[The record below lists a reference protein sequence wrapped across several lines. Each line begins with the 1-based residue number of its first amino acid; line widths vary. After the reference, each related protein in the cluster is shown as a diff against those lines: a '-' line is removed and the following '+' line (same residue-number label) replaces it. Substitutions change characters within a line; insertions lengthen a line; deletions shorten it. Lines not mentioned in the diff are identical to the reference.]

1 MSRLSEVVR
10 RWRGAMPAARVR
22 WLLLAALLSLSLLT
36 AGCSALTE
44 LVLRASDI
52 TPTPVATPTP
62 TPGPRLLL
70 APIEGGPGTRV
81 AVTGQGWRPADT
93 IFIRLEDPTTGD
105 GSQTAYAAAIVADDG
120 SFSAAF
126 TFPSDTRWASLPV
139 VLVVA
144 WSPATGVE
152 ITSAFRVIAPIQT
165 PTPTPTLTPTPAP
178 TPPPTTAA
186 NQATVTGGVVNI
198 RQGPGVV
205 YPILTTAVRG
215 DTLIVRGQNRAGDW
229 LQVQLVHVP
238 LGWIARSLTDFRGV
252 APIVEA
258 PPLPPTAPPP
268 PPPPSVPTHTS
279 TPVPTATPTARADA
293 WRGEYFANRDLIGA
307 PRLTREDAQ
316 ISFNWGT
323 GSPAPGLP
331 SDDFSV
337 RWTRTIWLPGGTYR
351 FVAYVDDGVRVWL
364 NGDLIIDQWRQSPAT
379 TYTADRALT
388 TGTYTLRVEYFEATG
403 VAQAVFWWDQISG
416 PAEWRGDYF
425 PNRDLTGNPAF
436 VRYDGVLD
444 FDWGTG
450 SPAPGFPADN
460 FSVRWTR
467 DVWLE
472 SGRYRFHVLVDDGV
486 RLFVNGELLIDE
498 WRDGSQ
504 RELTAERSLSEG
516 SHSLRVEYYEHA
528 VYARIKVWWERVG
541 ADSYPDWKG
550 EYWSNRRLEGNPVLR
565 RNDPTI
571 DFDWGTG
578 SPDPA
583 VPSDN
588 FSARWTRSLS
598 FEEGTYRFYVRVD
611 DGARLWVNDV
621 LLIDEWRDGS
631 SREVRGDLSLFQGR
645 HTLRLEYY
653 ERTGGARIRLRWE
666 RIGPAVYPD
675 WKGEYWSNRTLTGK
689 PTLTRNDP
697 VLDFQW
703 GSGPPA
709 PGLPANNFS
718 ARWTRIFNFEGG
730 VYRFYVQAKDGV
742 RFYLDGALV
751 LDQWR
756 DSSGEDVY
764 AVDLELVGAHTLTV
778 EYYKRS
784 GLGLLIFLWGRLP
797 ETPTPT
803 PTVLPSPPPTATSV
817 PTAIPTATRTPTRV
831 PSPTATRTPTPTS
844 TPTNTPTATP
854 TSVPPTP
861 TPTNTP
867 EPTVVPSATPTE
879 VLSTATPTEIPSTA
893 TPEPTAT
900 TTPTNTPTLEPTAT
914 AVPTNTATN
923 TPAPTATTVPT
934 NTATPTEVPPTPTN
948 TPTPTEVPA
957 TPTNTPTNTPEPT
970 PTPTNTATPTEVPPT
985 PTPTEVPP
993 TSTPTNTATPTEV
1006 PPTATATPEPTA
1018 TPTEVPPTAT
1028 ATPEPTPTPTNTPT
1042 PTSVPPTSTP
1052 TNTPAPTALAA
1063 PIARPT
1069 PRATPRRAV
1078 STPTPTRQPPAAQ
1091 PGGPTLQVTTTDEQI
1106 ARDIAPGEVVR
1117 VTGAAWPA
1125 QTPLRIGLRAPG
1137 GAPEALVEMALAQTT
1152 AEGRFAVEFVFPS
1165 DGVWQKIDQIEVVA
1179 QSLDGA
1185 ITLAVTLEVRAPS
1198 AEE

>member
-1 MSRLSEVVR
+1 MSQLSGVVH
-10 RWRGAMPAARVR
+10 RWRGAMPAAHAR
-22 WLLLAALLSLSLLT
+22 WLLLAALLALSLLT
-36 AGCSALTE
+36 AGCGALTE

-52 TPTPVATPTP
+52 TPTPVATATP
-62 TPGPRLLL
+62 TPGPQLLL
-70 APIEGGPGTRV
+70 APVEGGPGTRV
-81 AVTGQGWRPADT
+81 VVAGQGWRPADT

-105 GSQTAYAAAIVADDG
+105 GSQTAYAAAIVAEDG
-120 SFSAAF
+120 SFSATF
-126 TFPSDTRWASLPV
+126 TFPSDTRWASLPI

-152 ITSAFRVIAPIQT
+152 ITSAFRVIAPVQT
-165 PTPTPTLTPTPAP
+165 PTPTPTLTPTPTP
-178 TPPPTTAA
+178 TPLPTTAA
-186 NQATVTGGVVNI
+186 NRATVTGGVVNI

-215 DTLIVRGQNRAGDW
+215 DMLIVRGQNQAGDW
-229 LQVQLVHVP
+229 LQIQLADGS
-238 LGWIARSLTDFRGV
+238 LGWIARSLTDFRGT
-252 APIVEA
+252 APIVAA
-258 PPLPPTAPPP
+258 PPLPPTVPPP
-268 PPPPSVPTHTS
+268 PPPPSVPTHTP

-293 WRGEYFANRDLIGA
+293 WRGEYFANRDLVGA
-307 PRLTREDAQ
+307 PRLTRDDPQ

-323 GSPAPGLP
+323 SAPVAGMP

-351 FVAYVDDGVRVWL
+351 FAAYVDDGVRVWL
-364 NGDLIIDQWRQSPAT
+364 NGDLIINQWRQSPAT
-379 TYTADRALT
+379 TYTVDRALT
-388 TGTYTLRVEYFEATG
+388 TGTYSLRVEYFEATG
-403 VAQAVFWWDQISG
+403 VAQAVFWWERTGG

-472 SGRYRFHVLVDDGV
+472 GGRYRFHALVDDGV
-486 RLFVNGELLIDE
+486 RLFVDGDLLIDE

-504 RELTAERSLSEG
+504 RELTAERSLGEG
-516 SHSLRVEYYEHA
+516 SHSLRVEYYEHT
-528 VYARIKVWWERVG
+528 VHARIKVWWQKVG
-541 ADSYPDWKG
+541 ADSFPDWKG

-565 RNDPTI
+565 RNDQTI

-583 VPSDN
+583 VPGDN
-588 FSARWTRSLS
+588 FSARWTRSLT

-611 DGARLWVNDV
+611 DGARLWVDDV

-631 SREVRGDLSLFQGR
+631 SREVRGELSLFQGR
-645 HTLRLEYY
+645 HTVRLEYY

-689 PTLTRNDP
+689 PTLTRNDL

-718 ARWTRIFNFEGG
+718 ARWTRTVNFEGG
-730 VYRFYVQAKDGV
+730 VYRFYIQAKDGV
-742 RFYLDGALV
+742 RFYLDGGLV

-803 PTVLPSPPPTATSV
+803 PTALPSPTPTATSV
-817 PTAIPTATRTPTRV
+817 PTAIPTATRTPTRT

-844 TPTNTPTATP
+844 VPPTATP
-854 TSVPPTP
+854 TPTAIPPTA
-861 TPTNTP
+861 TPTMPP
-867 EPTVVPSATPTE
+867 EPTVTPSITPTAATEPSATP
-879 VLSTATPTEIPSTA
+879 
-893 TPEPTAT
+893 
-900 TTPTNTPTLEPTAT
+900 
-914 AVPTNTATN
+914 
-923 TPAPTATTVPT
+923 
-934 NTATPTEVPPTPTN
+934 
-948 TPTPTEVPA
+948 
-957 TPTNTPTNTPEPT
+957 
-970 PTPTNTATPTEVPPT
+970 
-985 PTPTEVPP
+985 
-993 TSTPTNTATPTEV
+993 TATPTEV
-1006 PPTATATPEPTA
+1006 PPTAIATLEPTPTSVPPTATAVPPTETPTSVPPTATLTPEPTA
-1018 TPTEVPPTAT
+1018 TPTEVPPTETPTPEPTATPTATATEIPPT
-1028 ATPEPTPTPTNTPT
+1028 ATPEPTTTPSATPTEVPPTAT
-1042 PTSVPPTSTP
+1042 PTSVPPTATLTPEPSATPTATPTEIPPTATSTP
-1052 TNTPAPTALAA
+1052 TSLPPTATPTSVPPTATPILTTTPAPTALAA
-1063 PIARPT
+1063 PVVRPT
-1069 PRATPRRAV
+1069 PRATPRRAIA
-1078 STPTPTRQPPAAQ
+1078 TPTPTRQPPAAQ
-1091 PGGPTLQVTTTDEQI
+1091 PGGPTLQVTTADERG
-1106 ARDIAPGEVVR
+1106 ALVVAPGEVVR
-1117 VTGAAWPA
+1117 ATGAAWPA

-1137 GAPEALVEMALAQTT
+1137 GAPEALVEMAVAQTT
-1152 AEGRFAVEFVFPS
+1152 ADGRFAVEFVFPS
-1165 DGVWQKIDQIEVVA
+1165 EGVWQKIDQIEIVA

-1185 ITLAVTLEVRAPS
+1185 ITVAVTLEVRAPS
-1198 AEE
+1198 TEE

>member
-1 MSRLSEVVR
+1 MSRLSGVVR
-10 RWRGAMPAARVR
+10 RWRGTMPAARTR
-22 WLLLAALLSLSLLT
+22 WLLLAALLALSLLT
-36 AGCSALTE
+36 AGCGALTE

-52 TPTPVATPTP
+52 TPTPVATATP
-62 TPGPRLLL
+62 TPGPQLLL
-70 APIEGGPGTRV
+70 APVEGGPGTRV
-81 AVTGQGWRPADT
+81 VVAGQGWRPADT

-105 GSQTAYAAAIVADDG
+105 GSQTAYAAAIVAEDG
-120 SFSAAF
+120 SFSATF
-126 TFPSDTRWASLPV
+126 TFPSDTRWASLPI

-152 ITSAFRVIAPIQT
+152 ISSAFRVIAPVQT
-165 PTPTPTLTPTPAP
+165 PTPTPTLTLTPTPL
-178 TPPPTTAA
+178 PTTAA

-198 RQGPGVV
+198 RQGPGVL

-215 DTLIVRGQNRAGDW
+215 DTLIVRGQNQAGDW
-229 LQVQLVHVP
+229 LQVQLAHGP
-238 LGWIARSLTDFRGV
+238 LGWIARSLTDFRGT
-252 APIVEA
+252 APIVAA
-258 PPLPPTAPPP
+258 PPLPPTVPPP
-268 PPPPSVPTHTS
+268 PPPPSVPTHTP

-293 WRGEYFANRDLIGA
+293 WRGEYFANRDLVGA
-307 PRLTREDAQ
+307 PRLTRDDPQ
-316 ISFNWGT
+316 ISFNWGA
-323 GSPAPGLP
+323 GAPAPGMP

-351 FVAYVDDGVRVWL
+351 FAAYVDDGVRVWL
-364 NGDLIIDQWRQSPAT
+364 NGDLIIDRWRQSPAT

-388 TGTYTLRVEYFEATG
+388 TGTYNLRVEYFEATG
-403 VAQAVFWWDQISG
+403 VAQAVFWWERTGG

-472 SGRYRFHVLVDDGV
+472 GGRYRFHALVDDGV
-486 RLFVNGELLIDE
+486 RLFVDGDLVIDE

-504 RELTAERSLSEG
+504 RELTAERSLGEG
-516 SHSLRVEYYEHA
+516 SHSLRVEYYEHT

-565 RNDPTI
+565 RNDQAI

-583 VPSDN
+583 VPGDN
-588 FSARWTRSLS
+588 FSARWTRSLH
-598 FEEGTYRFYVRVD
+598 FDEGTYRFYVRVD
-611 DGARLWVNDV
+611 DGARLWVDDV

-645 HTLRLEYY
+645 HTVRLEYY
-653 ERTGGARIRLRWE
+653 ERTGSARIRLRWE

-689 PTLTRNDP
+689 PTLTRNDL

-718 ARWTRIFNFEGG
+718 ARWTRTVNFEGG

-751 LDQWR
+751 LDQWH
-756 DSSGEDVY
+756 DSSGEEVY

-803 PTVLPSPPPTATSV
+803 PTALPSPTSTATSI
-817 PTAIPTATRTPTRV
+817 PTAIPTATRTPTRT

-844 TPTNTPTATP
+844 VPPTETPTTTPAPTNTPSVTPTATAVPPTETPATP
-854 TSVPPTP
+854 T
-861 TPTNTP
+861 
-867 EPTVVPSATPTE
+867 AT
-879 VLSTATPTEIPSTA
+879 L

-900 TTPTNTPTLEPTAT
+900 PTAIPPTATFTPEPTAT
-914 AVPTNTATN
+914 PTEVP
-923 TPAPTATTVPT
+923 PTATPTEVPPT
-934 NTATPTEVPPTPTN
+934 ATATEVPPTATPTEVPPTATATEVPPTATPTEVPPTPT
-948 TPTPTEVPA
+948 
-957 TPTNTPTNTPEPT
+957 
-970 PTPTNTATPTEVPPT
+970 EVPP
-985 PTPTEVPP
+985 
-993 TSTPTNTATPTEV
+993 TATPTEV
-1006 PPTATATPEPTA
+1006 PPTATATEVPPTATATATPTPEPTATPTAIPPTATPEPTA

-1028 ATPEPTPTPTNTPT
+1028 LTPEPTATPTAIPPTATPT
-1042 PTSVPPTSTP
+1042 PTVTPTAIPPTA
-1052 TNTPAPTALAA
+1052 TPAPTALAV

-1069 PRATPRRAV
+1069 PRATPRRAIA
-1078 STPTPTRQPPAAQ
+1078 TPTPTRRPPTAQ
-1091 PGGPTLQVTTTDEQI
+1091 PGGPTLQVTTADERE
-1106 ARDIAPGEVVR
+1106 ALVVAPGEAVR
-1117 VTGAAWPA
+1117 ATGTAWPP

-1137 GAPEALVEMALAQTT
+1137 GAPEALIEMAVAQTT
-1152 AEGRFAVEFVFPS
+1152 ADGQFAVEFVFPS
-1165 DGVWQKIDQIEVVA
+1165 GGVWQKIDQIEVVA

-1185 ITLAVTLEVRAPS
+1185 ITLAVTIEVRQPS